1 MTRIFTMSWK
11 GWLTLVLKLH
21 DLFWIIYDMIVGNQK
36 ETINNKIR
44 AIEKMFVLDPVK

>member
-1 MTRIFTMSWK
+1 MILMT
-11 GWLTLVLKLH
+11 
-21 DLFWIIYDMIVGNQK
+21 VGNQK